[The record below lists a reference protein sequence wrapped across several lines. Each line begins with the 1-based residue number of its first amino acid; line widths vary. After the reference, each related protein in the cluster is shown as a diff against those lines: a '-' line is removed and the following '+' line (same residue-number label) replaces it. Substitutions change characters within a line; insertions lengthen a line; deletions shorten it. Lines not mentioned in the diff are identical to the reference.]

1 MIEQRG
7 EVKKRRDSLQFYGRK
22 NSIFVGLRN
31 MVPEEQQQQQHEKT
45 PILKLVRDPLFYKPI
60 RVGCILMMI
69 QQFSGIRKD
78 FLGPRFLQGYPIWGL
93 LHMQNH
99 AKVLFNFTQ
108 PLCLSQLEWK
118 IRNSERLLLEF

>member
-1 MIEQRG
+1 
-7 EVKKRRDSLQFYGRK
+7 
-22 NSIFVGLRN
+22 
-31 MVPEEQQQQQHEKT
+31 MVPEKQQQQQHEKT

-78 FLGPRFLQGYPIWGL
+78 FELKFLEGISHSIPDTYQTDSQISIYNSCP
-93 LHMQNH
+93 LHMKNH